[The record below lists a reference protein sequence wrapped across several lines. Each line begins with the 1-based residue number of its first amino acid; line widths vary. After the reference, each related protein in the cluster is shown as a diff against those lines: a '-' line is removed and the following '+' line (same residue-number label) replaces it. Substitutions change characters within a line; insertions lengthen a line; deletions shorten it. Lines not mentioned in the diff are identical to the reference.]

1 MERTVAAILALL
13 LTFCLAGCTDE
24 PSDLRSAP
32 DSGFGTMDNSVGAS
46 YEEMLENARVHDTD
60 GDLTDGENAQSD
72 LW

>member
-1 MERTVAAILALL
+1 MKRTTAALLSLL
-13 LTFCLAGCTDE
+13 LTVCLAGCTKMPDE
-24 PSDLRSAP
+24 KRSAP
-32 DSGFGTMDNSVGAS
+32 DSGFGTVDNSIGAS